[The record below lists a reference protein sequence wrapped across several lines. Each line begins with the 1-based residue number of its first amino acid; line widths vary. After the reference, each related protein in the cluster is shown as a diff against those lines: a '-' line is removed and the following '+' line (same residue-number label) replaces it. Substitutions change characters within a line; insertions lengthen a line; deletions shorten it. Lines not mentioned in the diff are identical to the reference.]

1 MTEAYLDNSATTRAF
16 DEVAA
21 LVAKV
26 MTEEYGN
33 PSSVHHMG
41 TISSSR
47 LSEAREIIAGT
58 LKAEPSEILFTSGGT
73 ESDNLA
79 ILGGAAANAF
89 RGKHIITTAIEHPA
103 VHESFKELERQGFEV
118 TYLPVDEKGVVRIED
133 LKAALRDDTI
143 LVSMMMVNN
152 EIGAIEPI
160 EEAGKVIKSFNDKIL
175 FHVDAVQGYGKLI
188 IRPKSMNIDLLS
200 ASGHKIH
207 GPKGVGFLYIKK
219 GTRITPIC
227 YGGGQ
232 QKGMRSGTEN
242 VPGIAGMALAAKM
255 CYEDLDKKN
264 EQLYSLKRYL
274 TESLTER
281 ISDIRLN
288 GPECDEGAPHIV
300 SLSIKGLAAETIL
313 NMLSSKGIYVS
324 AGSACTSNNPHI
336 SDTLKAIGL
345 DKDLLES
352 TIRISMS
359 HQTTK
364 EEIDY
369 LLDTLAD
376 SVETMRKFYRH

>member
-1 MTEAYLDNSATTRAF
+1 MITYLDNSATTRAF

-21 LVAKV
+21 LVARI

-41 TISSSR
+41 TVSGNR
-47 LSEAREIIAGT
+47 VFGARETIAGT
-58 LKAEPSEILFTSGGT
+58 LKVDPSEILFTSGGT

-79 ILGGAAANAF
+79 LIGSARANAW

-103 VHESFKELERQGFEV
+103 VLETCMELKREGFEI
-118 TYLPVDEKGVVRIED
+118 TMLPVDEVGRVRIDD
-133 LKAALRDDTI
+133 LKAALRQDTI
-143 LVSMMMVNN
+143 LVSMMLVNN
-152 EIGAIEPI
+152 EIGTIEPVA
-160 EEAGKVIKSFNDKIL
+160 EAGEAIKAFNKDIV

-188 IRPKSMNIDLLS
+188 IRPRSMNIDLLS
-200 ASGHKIH
+200 VSGHKIH

-219 GTRITPIC
+219 GTRINPIC

-242 VPGIAGMALAAKM
+242 APGIAGMALAARM
-255 CYEDLDKKN
+255 CYENFDEKIAKLYDLKQYLMDG
-264 EQLYSLKRYL
+264 LK
-274 TESLTER
+274 EK
-281 ISDIRLN
+281 ISDITLN
-288 GPECDEGAPHIV
+288 GPECREGAPHIV
-300 SLSIKGLAAETIL
+300 SVSIRGLKSETIL
-313 NMLSSKGIYVS
+313 NMLSSKEIYVS

-336 SDTLKAIGL
+336 SDTLQAIGL
-345 DKDLLES
+345 ERDLLES

-359 HQTTK
+359 EFTTR

-369 LLDTLAD
+369 LLDTL
-376 SVETMRKFYRH
+376 SSQVETMRKFYRH